1 MTQIV
6 SHNHTT
12 LANEFLIY
20 KCKLVIYAVSNR
32 LLYGLWLLK
41 TKISQE
47 CVLHQSAAISRVC
60 VAPECIYLKSLCC
73 TRVHL
78 SQECVLHQS
87 ASTVYKVCTLHQS
100 ASISRV
106 CVAPECI
113 YLKSVC
119 CTRVPLSQE

>member
-1 MTQIV
+1 MTQIL

-32 LLYGLWLLK
+32 LLYGLWLVK

-60 VAPECIYLKSLCC
+60 VAPECIYLKSVRC

-78 SQECVLHQS
+78 QYIKCARCTKAHLYQECTLLNS
-87 ASTVYKVCTLHQS
+87 AFNSK
-100 ASISRV
+100 
-106 CVAPECI
+106 
-113 YLKSVC
+113 
-119 CTRVPLSQE
+119 